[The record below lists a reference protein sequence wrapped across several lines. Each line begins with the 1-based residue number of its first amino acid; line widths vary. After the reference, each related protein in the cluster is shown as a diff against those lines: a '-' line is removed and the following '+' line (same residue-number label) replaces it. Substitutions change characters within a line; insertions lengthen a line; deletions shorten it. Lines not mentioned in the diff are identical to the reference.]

1 MKHSLLIL
9 FAIILLPSAVM
20 AQENQPTDMDW
31 ARFAYYDKLNKKVDK
46 KPLAILYG
54 DSITRGWVRSDASWL
69 EERNFLGRG
78 IGGQTTMQ
86 LLVRFRADVIELE
99 PEYVVILA
107 GINDIARNNGYIT
120 MTNTFKNLL
129 SMVDLAKYH
138 GIKPIM
144 CTILPADEI
153 GWRKRVGDPRPQIDS
168 LNTMIMNYAKENDIP
183 LVDYHTAMKDENGG
197 MISEYRTDAV
207 HPNFEGYKVMEDVL
221 ADVFHK
227 IHYQKKQRYSRRK

>member
-1 MKHSLLIL
+1 MKTPLLYLLLAVL
-9 FAIILLPSAVM
+9 FLPSAAM
-20 AQENQPTDMDW
+20 AQEEQPKDKDW
-31 ARFAYYDKLNKKVDK
+31 ARFAYYDNLNKKVEK

-54 DSITRGWVRSDASWL
+54 DSITRGWARTDGDWL
-69 EERNFLGRG
+69 KERNFLGRG

-86 LLVRFRADVIELE
+86 LLVRFRADVIELD

-120 MTNTFKNLL
+120 VTNTFKNLL

-138 GIKPIM
+138 GIKPVM

-168 LNTMIMNYAKENDIP
+168 LNTMIRNYAEANNIP

-197 MISEYRTDAV
+197 MISKYRTDAV
-207 HPNFEGYKVMEDVL
+207 HPNLEGYKVMEGVL
-221 ADVFHK
+221 EDVFFK
-227 IHYQKKQRYSRRK
+227 LLKKKNRHQRKR

>member
-1 MKHSLLIL
+1 MKHTLLIFL
-9 FAIILLPSAVM
+9 AIILLPAASM
-20 AQENQPTDMDW
+20 AQKNQPKDKDW
-31 ARFAYYDKLNKKVDK
+31 ARFAYYDNLNKKVEK

-54 DSITRGWVRSDASWL
+54 DSITRGWARTDGDWL
-69 EERNFLGRG
+69 KERNFLGRG

-138 GIKPIM
+138 GIKPVM

-168 LNTMIMNYAKENDIP
+168 LNTMIRNYAKANDIP
-183 LVDYHTAMKDENGG
+183 LVDYHTAMKDDNGG

-207 HPNFEGYKVMEDVL
+207 HPNLEGYKVMEGVL
-221 ADVFHK
+221 ADVFYK
-227 IHYQKKQRYSRRK
+227 ILKKKPQRQRSK